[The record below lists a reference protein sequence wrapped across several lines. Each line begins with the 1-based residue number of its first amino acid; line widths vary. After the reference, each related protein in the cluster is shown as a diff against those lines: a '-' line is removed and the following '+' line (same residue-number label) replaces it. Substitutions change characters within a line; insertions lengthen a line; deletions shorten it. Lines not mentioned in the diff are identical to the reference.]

1 MEARGGGAA
10 TERRIRQL
18 EGRSEAAMASFQSP
32 EQRERRVATSAAT
45 PSGSGAVDEDVS
57 VVKVVVVKGA
67 GGGRIGRMDETA
79 APTRNRGCEGLFGG
93 ALA

>member
-1 MEARGGGAA
+1 
-10 TERRIRQL
+10 
-18 EGRSEAAMASFQSP
+18 MASFQSP

-57 VVKVVVVKGA
+57 VVEVVVVKGA

-79 APTRNRGCEGLFGG
+79 APAAGRRTRARRSILGTTRNRGCEGLFGE
-93 ALA
+93 